1 MDNDLLD
8 RLAGDARLPL
18 NRAELDDLLADQLS
32 FTGLAGRQTAAVIRR
47 IGELRGEHPDAAH
60 YRPGDI
66 L

>member
-1 MDNDLLD
+1 
-8 RLAGDARLPL
+8 
-18 NRAELDDLLADQLS
+18 LDDLLADQLS